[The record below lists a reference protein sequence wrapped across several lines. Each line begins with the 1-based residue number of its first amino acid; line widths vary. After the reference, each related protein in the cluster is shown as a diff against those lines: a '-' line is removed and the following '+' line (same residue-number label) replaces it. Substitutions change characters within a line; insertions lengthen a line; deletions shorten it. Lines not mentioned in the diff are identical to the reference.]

1 MLQTIRSN
9 NITPNINFPICCLQ
23 VVDHH
28 GNNNHNN
35 NMTTNMMNIPMNNI
49 ENQTLND
56 ETIESMYEKAN
67 DLLNRMK
74 KRRKVLKN
82 KQTKIQNH
90 DDVDDDCNHVSTATT
105 PTTTTTTTTTTYWL
119 ENNEKLFHK
128 NRYGE

>member
-28 GNNNHNN
+28 GNSNNNNNDN
-35 NMTTNMMNIPMNNI
+35 NMTINMMNIPLNNI
-49 ENQTLND
+49 KKQTLNN

-67 DLLNRMK
+67 DLLNKMK

-90 DDVDDDCNHVSTATT
+90 DHDCNHVSTATT
-105 PTTTTTTTTTTYWL
+105 PNTITTYWL